1 VNDRAK
7 TVLVRGVVVAFVL
20 GIFAYIFWPSG
31 GDKTAGEI
39 TVAPRVTTSKPG
51 KATVPNPDEPCL
63 VLFQRNTANVIDG
76 SGVCISVYAEKFVAG
91 TYHSIT
97 LACRSSADG
106 NQQDRQ
112 LLSDN
117 RADKVKLALI
127 EKGVPVNNI
136 KAVSLGDTQPIT
148 GSGGTDSKVINR
160 SCVISGEAK

>member
-1 VNDRAK
+1 MNDRAK

-31 GDKTAGEI
+31 GDENESKI
-39 TVAPRVTTSKPG
+39 TVAPRVSTSKPG
-51 KATVPNPDEPCL
+51 KTTPKADEPCL

-127 EKGVPVNNI
+127 EKGVPVNSI
-136 KAVSLGDTQPIT
+136 HTVSLGDTQPIT

-160 SCVISGEAK
+160 SCVISGEVK